1 MVELL
6 GAADIR
12 ALAQSLGV
20 VPTKKLGQNF
30 VTDPNTIR
38 RIVQAAKLTGSE
50 TVVEIG
56 PGLGSLTLG
65 LLEQAK
71 SVIAVEI
78 DNKMAA
84 AIEQTVQERAQG
96 KSFHLVS
103 ADALKVTE
111 LPLDPDA
118 LVANLPYNI
127 SVPVLLHFLEQFPS
141 IHSGLVLV
149 QAEVAHRLAAV
160 PGSKVYGVPSAKLAW
175 YANANLAGNIGRNI
189 FWPAPNVDSALV
201 YFVKRDVA
209 LGSEEL
215 RLETFAVID
224 NAFAQRRKT
233 LRQALAEW
241 AGSAANAEEILVR
254 AGIDPTK
261 RGEALTILDFV
272 SIAKAR
278 QGQMFKKK
286 VKDTGIFDDLPVFQS
301 HPSTQREEV
310 KKSGRRAMLIP
321 DKPATADLSSDQLV
335 TNTGRQREDWLEII
349 YQSAHRES
357 KQKDISTWLQNS
369 YRVQKWWANSIALMY
384 LKWRE
389 APKTNTGSDSVL
401 RVSQRIEA
409 SASRAFSILNSEKL
423 YGEDFKRFLKQV
435 DSERLVLSFEDET
448 RATITFQAA
457 GSDCDVLVE
466 HEFIQGKATVKNRT
480 VFWSSLLNQVASQ
493 VSR

>member
-1 MVELL
+1 MIELL

-189 FWPAPNVDSALV
+189 FWPVPNVDSALV

-241 AGSAANAEEILVR
+241 AGSATNAEEILVR

-278 QGQMFKKK
+278 QG
-286 VKDTGIFDDLPVFQS
+286 
-301 HPSTQREEV
+301 
-310 KKSGRRAMLIP
+310 
-321 DKPATADLSSDQLV
+321 
-335 TNTGRQREDWLEII
+335 
-349 YQSAHRES
+349 
-357 KQKDISTWLQNS
+357 
-369 YRVQKWWANSIALMY
+369 
-384 LKWRE
+384 
-389 APKTNTGSDSVL
+389 
-401 RVSQRIEA
+401 
-409 SASRAFSILNSEKL
+409 
-423 YGEDFKRFLKQV
+423 
-435 DSERLVLSFEDET
+435 
-448 RATITFQAA
+448 
-457 GSDCDVLVE
+457 
-466 HEFIQGKATVKNRT
+466 
-480 VFWSSLLNQVASQ
+480 
-493 VSR
+493 

>member
-241 AGSAANAEEILVR
+241 AGSATNAEEILVR

-278 QGQMFKKK
+278 QG
-286 VKDTGIFDDLPVFQS
+286 
-301 HPSTQREEV
+301 
-310 KKSGRRAMLIP
+310 
-321 DKPATADLSSDQLV
+321 
-335 TNTGRQREDWLEII
+335 
-349 YQSAHRES
+349 
-357 KQKDISTWLQNS
+357 
-369 YRVQKWWANSIALMY
+369 
-384 LKWRE
+384 
-389 APKTNTGSDSVL
+389 
-401 RVSQRIEA
+401 
-409 SASRAFSILNSEKL
+409 
-423 YGEDFKRFLKQV
+423 
-435 DSERLVLSFEDET
+435 
-448 RATITFQAA
+448 
-457 GSDCDVLVE
+457 
-466 HEFIQGKATVKNRT
+466 
-480 VFWSSLLNQVASQ
+480 
-493 VSR
+493 